1 MVRSL
6 EGYRAYFERWA
17 KTWERQAMV
26 RARPVAGDL
35 ALGQRLLDDARAVGV
50 GAAQRRRPPGDPA
63 HEGPHRD
70 RAGAARR
77 GPGLPPQAGAG
88 RPADVEFCAQLL
100 QLEHGIRTTG
110 TIATLD
116 ALRAAD
122 VLSGDEAD
130 ALVSAHRF
138 CDRTRNRWFLV
149 RGSRSDSL
157 PTGEDLGRLAHSLGT
172 TATDLRDQ
180 YRRVTRRA
188 RRVVESR
195 FYGR

>member
-1 MVRSL
+1 MKARI
-6 EGYRAYFERWA
+6 ETER
-17 KTWERQAMV
+17 V
-26 RARPVAGDL
+26 
-35 ALGQRLLDDARAVGV
+35 
-50 GAAQRRRPPGDPA
+50 PPGEDPA
-63 HEGPHRD
+63 FHLKL
-70 RAGAARR
+70 
-77 GPGLPPQAGAG
+77 GPGGL
-88 RPADVEFCAQLL
+88 ADVEFCAQLL

-116 ALRAAD
+116 ALRAAE

-130 ALVSAHRF
+130 ALVAAHRF

-149 RGSRSDSL
+149 RGTRSDSL

-172 TATDLRDQ
+172 TATDLRDE